1 MSAAEPATGPITGET
16 PVRLTGDGF
25 VATPSLRVRFTRVE
39 PLEGTP
45 AYLEV
50 EPLPLP
56 LPLPYPPLP
65 LPLPLPLT
73 LTLTK
78 CGVDGSSSRDGRCWP
93 EADRSNQLEVIKGAT
108 EAGVSGLGAVQV

>member
-1 MSAAEPATGPITGET
+1 MHFLHQDAEVSAAEPATGPITGEM

-56 LPLPYPPLP
+56 LPYPPLP
-65 LPLPLPLT
+65 LPLPLSLT
-73 LTLTK
+73 LTLALTL
-78 CGVDGSSSRDGRCWP
+78 
-93 EADRSNQLEVIKGAT
+93 A
-108 EAGVSGLGAVQV
+108 

>member
-50 EPLPLP
+50 EPLTATPT
-56 LPLPYPPLP
+56 
-65 LPLPLPLT
+65 LPLPLT
-73 LTLTK
+73 SLPRLL
-78 CGVDGSSSRDGRCWP
+78 P
-93 EADRSNQLEVIKGAT
+93 HH
-108 EAGVSGLGAVQV
+108 

>member
-1 MSAAEPATGPITGET
+1 MRVRVRVRVSSRACTFLYQDAEVSAAEPATGPITGET

-73 LTLTK
+73 LTLALTLALTPAF
-78 CGVDGSSSRDGRCWP
+78 DPNPDP
-93 EADRSNQLEVIKGAT
+93 
-108 EAGVSGLGAVQV
+108 

>member
-1 MSAAEPATGPITGET
+1 MRVRVRVRVSSRACTFLYQDAEVSAAEPATGPITGET

-56 LPLPYPPLP
+56 YPPLP
-65 LPLPLPLT
+65 LPYPFPT
-73 LTLTK
+73 H
-78 CGVDGSSSRDGRCWP
+78 P
-93 EADRSNQLEVIKGAT
+93 YPYPYPYP
-108 EAGVSGLGAVQV
+108 

>member
-1 MSAAEPATGPITGET
+1 MHFLYQDAEVSPAEPATGPITGET

-56 LPLPYPPLP
+56 YPPLP

-73 LTLTK
+73 LTLALTL
-78 CGVDGSSSRDGRCWP
+78 
-93 EADRSNQLEVIKGAT
+93 A
-108 EAGVSGLGAVQV
+108 